1 MKTLLRHR
9 GFQSFLWTQFLGA
22 LNDNLYKMIVS
33 LRAVYVAA
41 QTGQGGEYLSIALG
55 VFSIP
60 FLLFSGYSG
69 YFADRLSKRT
79 VLISVKVFEIGVM
92 LLGVLVFFSS
102 DVRLMLIVL
111 FLMALHSTIFS
122 PAKYGIVPELAGDRD
137 LTRANA
143 LLEMT
148 TFVAII
154 MGTAI
159 GGLMFRAWKETP
171 WDMGYVMV
179 AIAVAGFATSLGIT
193 RVPASGASEKFQWNP
208 FAEVITGTKHLL
220 KDRPLWLTVIGIS
233 YFFFLGA
240 LFQTDLVV
248 FGSDVL
254 KVDETHIAMMVGC
267 LAVGIG
273 IGSMLAGRL
282 SGDKVEIGLVPLGS
296 ALMTVS
302 SAALYLSKG
311 SYVMSILSLAVLGIA
326 SGLFIVPLNA

>member
-1 MKTLLRHR
+1 MKTLLKDR

-41 QTGQGGEYLSIALG
+41 QTGHGGEYLSLALA

-69 YFADRLSKRT
+69 YFADRFSKRS

-92 LLGVLVFFSS
+92 TLGVLVFFSS
-102 DVRLMLIVL
+102 NVGLMLIVL

-122 PAKYGIVPELAGDRD
+122 PAKYGIVPELTGDKD

-154 MGTAI
+154 MGTAV
-159 GGLMFRAWKETP
+159 GGLMFKVWKEEP
-171 WDMGYVMV
+171 WKMGYVMV
-179 AIAVAGFATSLGIT
+179 AVAITGFFGSLGIT
-193 RVPASGASEKFQWNP
+193 HVPPSGAKDKFHWNP
-208 FAEVITGTKHLL
+208 LAEVITGTRHLL

-254 KVDETHIAMMVGC
+254 
-267 LAVGIG
+267 
-273 IGSMLAGRL
+273 
-282 SGDKVEIGLVPLGS
+282 
-296 ALMTVS
+296 
-302 SAALYLSKG
+302 
-311 SYVMSILSLAVLGIA
+311 
-326 SGLFIVPLNA
+326 